1 MDVLHILPFCI
12 FASMNLRFFTTS
24 LLFLVVSFGIQCQ
37 EVLSFTNKQFNYGSV
52 ANWENPPATF
62 VFTNE
67 SVHPQYILAPKHSRN
82 VLVEYPKMRLEPGET
97 GEIRVFYYTDKTGN
111 FSEDLLI
118 YVSGSPEPIK
128 LSIKGQIKSL
138 AINALTA
145 CPPAHL
151 RARFDRPEVL
161 VKGKVLD
168 EETGK
173 PLANAKVNFGML
185 GAVYTNA
192 QGQFQLRLPVG
203 MYPSMAQAQ
212 GYLSLQR
219 TESITRDQPE
229 LIFALRRGAELR
241 PEPPPVIRDTI
252 PEESPFFALKTYL
265 PSNVVL
271 LLDVSGSMNRESR
284 MQQVKL
290 ATQKL
295 IDMIRSVDYLS
306 LLTFATSVQE
316 HFIHQVGSKKSEM
329 QPFVEKLIAGGNT
342 NSLGGLEGAYRIAQ
356 LGFIEGGNN
365 QVILITDGKFQ
376 ISPALLD
383 MVKGFL
389 DKGIKLTV
397 VGFENEP
404 AGLKGLKKL
413 AETGAGGFISLTPK
427 MEVDDVLRESLRQ
440 NAKRVSMD

>member
-1 MDVLHILPFCI
+1 MLPFCI
-12 FASMNLRFFTTS
+12 FASMNLRFFTSS

-111 FSEDLLI
+111 FSEDLLV

-128 LSIKGQIKSL
+128 LAIKGQIKSL

-185 GAVYTNA
+185 GAVYTNV
-192 QGQFQLRLPVG
+192 QGLFQLKLPVG
-203 MYPSMAQAQ
+203 LYPTSAHAQA
-212 GYLSLQR
+212 YLSLQR
-219 TESITRDQPE
+219 PESITRDQPE
-229 LIFALRRGAELR
+229 LVFALRRGAARL
-241 PEPPPVIRDTI
+241 PEPLPLTRDTT

-271 LLDVSGSMNRESR
+271 LLDISGSMNRESR
-284 MQQVKL
+284 MPQVKL

-306 LLTFATSVQE
+306 LLTFASSVHE
-316 HFIHQVGSKKSEM
+316 LFTHQVGNKKVEM
-329 QPFVEKLIAGGNT
+329 LAFVDKLSAGGNT
-342 NSLGGLEGAYRIAQ
+342 NSLGGLESAYRIAQ

-376 ISPALLD
+376 ISYTLLE
-383 MVKGFL
+383 MVRGFL
-389 DKGIKLTV
+389 DKGIVLTV
-397 VGFENEP
+397 VGFENET
-404 AGLKGLKKL
+404 AGLNGLNKL
-413 AETGAGGFISLTPK
+413 AKAGGGGFITLTPK
-427 MEVDDVLRESLRQ
+427 MDVDDVLSECLRQ
-440 NAKRVSMD
+440 NAKRTITD

>member
-1 MDVLHILPFCI
+1 MVPFCI
-12 FASMNLRFFTTS
+12 FASMNLRIFSTF
-24 LLFLVVSFGIQCQ
+24 LLFWVISLGIQCQ

-67 SVHPQYILAPKHSRN
+67 SVHPQYVLAPKHSRN

-97 GEIRVFYYTDKTGN
+97 GEIRVFFYTEKTGN
-111 FSEDLLI
+111 FSEDILI

-128 LSIKGQIKSL
+128 LNIKGQIKSL
-138 AINALTA
+138 AVNALTA

-151 RARFDRPEVL
+151 RTRFERPEVL
-161 VKGKVLD
+161 VKGKVVD

-173 PLANAKVNFGML
+173 PLAHAKVNFGSL
-185 GAVYTNA
+185 GAVYTNV
-192 QGQFQLRLPVG
+192 QGQFQLKLPVG
-203 MYPSMAQAQ
+203 LYQASAQAQ
-212 GYLSLQR
+212 TYIPLQR
-219 TESITRDQPE
+219 PESITREQPE
-229 LIFALRRGAELR
+229 LVFALRRGAERL
-241 PEPPPVIRDTI
+241 PEPLPLAKDTM

-306 LLTFATSVQE
+306 LLTFATGVQE
-316 HFIHQVGSKKSEM
+316 LFIHQVGNKKAEM
-329 QPFVEKLIAGGNT
+329 QSFVEKLTAGGNT
-342 NSLGGLEGAYRIAQ
+342 NSLGGLESAYRIAQ

-376 ISPALLD
+376 ISSALLD
-383 MVKGFL
+383 MVRGFL
-389 DKGIKLTV
+389 DKGIVLTV

-404 AGLKGLKKL
+404 AGLNGLNKL
-413 AETGAGGFISLTPK
+413 AQNGGGGFITLTPK
-427 MEVDDVLRESLRQ
+427 MDVDDVLRESLRQ
-440 NAKRVSMD
+440 NAKRGVAE